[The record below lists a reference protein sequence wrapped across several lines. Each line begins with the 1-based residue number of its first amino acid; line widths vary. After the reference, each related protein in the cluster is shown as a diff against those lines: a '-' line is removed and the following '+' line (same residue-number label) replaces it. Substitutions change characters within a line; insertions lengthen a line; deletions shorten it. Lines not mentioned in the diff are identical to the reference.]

1 MKDEFQLLDELKE
14 EASLH
19 EDEASLLAECKKLY
33 KQLCDEL
40 LEGANADM
48 QTNIYKAFKKVG
60 GQADVSATPTSIRY
74 SGKIDWYTISGT
86 ISLAYI
92 TADAHRLA
100 EDLTMAYYKTHGGE
114 QYVNTPTFIK
124 HLTEED
130 VKIVPDH
137 KTSLDLLNHDL
148 GEKINPELY
157 KPFGHDSYDSGYI
170 HEPEMPDWYD
180 PEEDEPSMLPPDADD
195 EDYDDDFD
203 FELEEDYKQG
213 GERTFNPDEPE
224 YAKIKAVADKLNSMN
239 LVSKWDHKTPYEF
252 SVEDVYLDYGSR
264 WMWTT
269 IVATLQGGG
278 DSHQVLSPNEWLDIV
293 NGTVS
298 ADVMANKMLV
308 DEYAQFE
315 KSKKSELEEAK
326 KVGLVAAAKRALAK
340 ACDKLKN
347 GSPEEIYNRA
357 LAMASRSE
365 YPFVKDN
372 LIAKKDAAIEF
383 IIKRQEAESFDE
395 CKTLKE
401 SELDTDRYEWIRRK
415 SVEDTDGFLTDY
427 TMWYDKQEDKYI
439 FILGDSDLYGPEDA
453 EPDWESDTREAADE
467 WFDNYGE
474 WADDLDES
482 VSDPLEGY
490 QNTGTVTSGGKIYW
504 TYRKIIT
511 DENGNH
517 RGIWKAAPQ
526 DLTSSDPAKKYG
538 PDTDKAFDITY
549 QQALGREPIEGDS
562 GVAKL
567 SRVLG
572 KKLLPQ
578 GQGLTES
585 ARGYALTYNFGD
597 DEYDYSCSW
606 AEALDII
613 KSELSTQDIIDMIDD
628 PDFDPERHDLDDFI
642 LSNLEVFDDL
652 LHDALKSDARAQYE
666 LDKDYAREFNS
677 SRRYNEEVDPDEEFD
692 HTVYGFTK
700 MINQAASKEE
710 LDDIAQ
716 AVNNMELP
724 QETVDRIVKAIYA
737 KTREVKKSLG
747 EAAEKVYTIVRSQNG
762 RERETSGT
770 LEELIKHFSYT
781 LQNGY
786 SWQGARKGNH
796 KIDRHPKTISALIK
810 NLNWAADNAAA
821 NGYSGTSY
829 SLAQEQKECLIERLA
844 DIENVDTEHY
854 VVGKKGM

>member
-1 MKDEFQLLDELKE
+1 MENTSMKNEFQLLDALDEDVLHDEATEEPSYDLYYKNNETGDFGFYGLSTPSKE
-14 EASLH
+14 EAI
-19 EDEASLLAECKKLY
+19 EAAKECKAEKPHCDY
-33 KQLCDEL
+33 FVMTDIDDCIFSTKSQNKAMKQL
-40 LEGANADM
+40 
-48 QTNIYKAFKKVG
+48 
-60 GQADVSATPTSIRY
+60 
-74 SGKIDWYTISGT
+74 
-86 ISLAYI
+86 
-92 TADAHRLA
+92 
-100 EDLTMAYYKTHGGE
+100 GE
-114 QYVNTPTFIK
+114 T
-124 HLTEED
+124 

-213 GERTFNPDEPE
+213 GERTFTPDEPE

-293 NGTVS
+293 NGTVP

-383 IIKRQEAESFDE
+383 IVKRQEAESFDE

-401 SELDTDRYEWIRRK
+401 SELDTDRYEWIRK
-415 SVEDTDGFLTDY
+415 
-427 TMWYDKQEDKYI
+427 
-439 FILGDSDLYGPEDA
+439 
-453 EPDWESDTREAADE
+453 
-467 WFDNYGE
+467 
-474 WADDLDES
+474 
-482 VSDPLEGY
+482 
-490 QNTGTVTSGGKIYW
+490 
-504 TYRKIIT
+504 
-511 DENGNH
+511 
-517 RGIWKAAPQ
+517 
-526 DLTSSDPAKKYG
+526 
-538 PDTDKAFDITY
+538 
-549 QQALGREPIEGDS
+549 
-562 GVAKL
+562 
-567 SRVLG
+567 
-572 KKLLPQ
+572 

-666 LDKDYAREFNS
+666 LDKDYTREFNS
-677 SRRYNEEVDPDEEFD
+677 SKRYDEEVDPDEEFD

-700 MINQAASKEE
+700 MINQATSKEE

-737 KTREVKKSLG
+737 KTREVKRSLG

-770 LEELIKHFSYT
+770 LEELIQHFSYT

-829 SLAQEQKECLIERLA
+829 SLAQEQKECLTERLA